1 MGDTPKKYHI
11 TDNGDIYKVNEDGSF
26 TSMGNAEKMS
36 STNQT
41 EKTIS
46 QSTEP
51 SADDKPIKP
60 FIEKKHRVLVIISVF
75 LLVGISLFYLLH
87 SPKASN
93 IFKEE
98 IASADTLVQSI
109 SDTPLAEA
117 EQPIVDEQLENIHD
131 IPKKEDAKV
140 EANQSEKIELRKE
153 SENYAKS
160 SNDIGEKETSQD
172 VIDPNKVYSAVE
184 VQADFPG
191 GDRARLQW
199 LRDNIS
205 WPRDVNGQQLHGD
218 VELDFIIERD
228 GSVSNVKVIYSEN
241 SELNS
246 AAITL
251 ISSMPKWSPAMVNN
265 QPVRSPMGIT
275 LFF

>member
-1 MGDTPKKYHI
+1 M
-11 TDNGDIYKVNEDGSF
+11 
-26 TSMGNAEKMS
+26 
-36 STNQT
+36 
-41 EKTIS
+41 
-46 QSTEP
+46 
-51 SADDKPIKP
+51 
-60 FIEKKHRVLVIISVF
+60 
-75 LLVGISLFYLLH
+75 
-87 SPKASN
+87 
-93 IFKEE
+93 
-98 IASADTLVQSI
+98 
-109 SDTPLAEA
+109 
-117 EQPIVDEQLENIHD
+117 
-131 IPKKEDAKV
+131 
-140 EANQSEKIELRKE
+140 
-153 SENYAKS
+153 
-160 SNDIGEKETSQD
+160 
-172 VIDPNKVYSAVE
+172 E